1 MSMYI
6 KNSTS
11 VPVDIFYHGEHT
23 TLKTEGKQLIEQDS
37 SQTEYHGHSNI
48 GGFVIFKNDSQ
59 YSVRVYGKL
68 TTVFNQKTEDF
79 MFEILEKK

>member
-11 VPVDIFYHGEHT
+11 VPIDIFYHGEHT
-23 TLKTEGKQLIEQDS
+23 TLKTFGKRLINQDFPKA
-37 SQTEYHGHSNI
+37 EYHGHSNI

-59 YSVRVYGKL
+59 YSVRVYGNL